1 MDYSTHNPYSFIWR
15 EQFMNIQGKPQF
27 NHESYQDGKSIVRVF
42 TRNSQNHVDTLPIGQ
57 LTKIGHFCNRA
68 TNKNEPFSFKNKWP
82 GFSRV
87 VQNLPYPWIN
97 HFLSVIFNKNRLFR
111 VRVRK
116 ILKGFSREIQDID
129 INLPFLKSYS
139 IWSP

>member
-57 LTKIGHFCNRA
+57 LTKIDPFCNRA

-82 GFSRV
+82 GFSGV
-87 VQNLPYPWIN
+87 KFNVQSLPMNQSTFIG
-97 HFLSVIFNKNRLFR
+97 HFD
-111 VRVRK
+111 
-116 ILKGFSREIQDID
+116 Q
-129 INLPFLKSYS
+129 KSAIS
-139 IWSP
+139 GQSQ